1 MNGTRMNIIQDHIVM
16 PVRRPFSW
24 GVFLIILAGTVLGLI
39 AVVPYSLSLGSA
51 AAKTLSQHMPQ
62 ELLIALQV
70 LQNAVIYGVLAGL
83 GLFLACRIG
92 LGLPFIE
99 SWIRRQPIR
108 SRFPRI
114 LVFSI
119 AVGLLGGMIIIA
131 LDHWAFAPPL
141 KTMLQNLNITSP
153 KNPPAWQGLLAS
165 LEGGLT
171 EEVLLRLFALT
182 LLAWIGSLL
191 SHDAQGRPTPAVL
204 WIANVLT
211 AVLFGLG
218 HLPATAAAGLPLDM
232 LVITR
237 AIVLDAGLGERH
249 GCALFL
255 RYSAARAGHLV
266 MWQSPALRLA

>member
-1 MNGTRMNIIQDHIVM
+1 MNIIQDHIVM

-108 SRFPRI
+108 SRLPRH
-114 LVFSI
+114 LVF
-119 AVGLLGGMIIIA
+119 
-131 LDHWAFAPPL
+131 
-141 KTMLQNLNITSP
+141 
-153 KNPPAWQGLLAS
+153 
-165 LEGGLT
+165 
-171 EEVLLRLFALT
+171 
-182 LLAWIGSLL
+182 
-191 SHDAQGRPTPAVL
+191 
-204 WIANVLT
+204 
-211 AVLFGLG
+211 
-218 HLPATAAAGLPLDM
+218 
-232 LVITR
+232 
-237 AIVLDAGLGERH
+237 
-249 GCALFL
+249 
-255 RYSAARAGHLV
+255 
-266 MWQSPALRLA
+266 